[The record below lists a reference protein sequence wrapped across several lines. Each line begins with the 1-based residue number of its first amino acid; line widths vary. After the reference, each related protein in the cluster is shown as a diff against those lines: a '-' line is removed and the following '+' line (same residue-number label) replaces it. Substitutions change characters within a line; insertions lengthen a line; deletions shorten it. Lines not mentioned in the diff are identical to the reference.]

1 MINKSFMAEIKYQYA
16 YDENGLLV
24 SINDYDRD
32 SSKSHTFKCIS
43 CGNTLLPR
51 AIGSKHRRAHFY
63 HKSIVEC
70 SGETYL
76 HKFGK
81 LLIKRKFDNSDKFL
95 ISYSATK
102 TCNNSNCKLRH
113 LDCKVKEDVEINLKE
128 FYDTCT
134 EETNYNGFIADLLL
148 TNSKRPNIPPVFIE
162 IFVSHACDENKLN
175 SGLRIIEIPID
186 NEQDIKEIEKTKII
200 KESWEPYVQDKK
212 KKGIKFINFKQN
224 FKEPMEK
231 NVYRFIMPNKG
242 MGSCLTTIKC
252 IDSDH
257 KILKDSQIELNIVNL
272 SNNRE
277 ISKFDALYW
286 MARNKFLKRC
296 DLCKFYY
303 ATMYE
308 HNAYCRLSKKYG
320 TPKFPEM
327 NYAETCRSYHLK
339 ERYSLMVNDRDVYV
353 EEVFSINK
361 SKNGFRVIIA
371 GSKSFSNYKMFKER
385 CDHYLSEIKK
395 EHAIIIITGTSV
407 NTKELIERYAKS
419 RSLLIEY
426 CNANWGRYGQNA
438 AYVSNEE
445 MLENA
450 DAVIAF
456 SGINDHEATVTNSLI
471 KLAKS
476 KNIQVGVVKYE

>member
-76 HKFGK
+76 HKLGK

-148 TNSKRPNIPPVFIE
+148 TNSKRPNIPPVLIE
-162 IFVSHACDENKLN
+162 IYVSHACDENKLN

-186 NEQDIKEIEKTKII
+186 NEQNIKEIEKSKIL
-200 KESWEPYVQDKK
+200 KVSWDPYVQNKK
-212 KKGIKFINFKQN
+212 KKEIKFINFKSN

-231 NVYRFIMPNKG
+231 NVYRFIIPDKG
-242 MGSCLTTIKC
+242 VGCYLTKIKC
-252 IDSDH
+252 SDSDH
-257 KILKDSQIELNIVNL
+257 KILKDSQIELNLVNL
-272 SNNRE
+272 SNFGE
-277 ISKFDALYW
+277 ISQSYALYW
-286 MARNKFLKRC
+286 MVRNKFLKRC

-303 ATMYE
+303 AAKHE
-308 HNAYCRLSKKYG
+308 HNACCRLSKKYG
-320 TPKFPEM
+320 TPKFPKM
-327 NYAETCRSYHLK
+327 NYAEICRNYHLK
-339 ERYSLMVNDRDVYV
+339 PDSIMVNGSDVYV
-353 EEVFSINK
+353 EEVFSTNK

-385 CDHYLSEIKK
+385 CDHYLSEKMK
-395 EHAIIIITGTSV
+395 ECAIIIITGTSM

-426 CNANWGRYGQNA
+426 CDANWDRYGQNA

-471 KLAKS
+471 KSAKS
-476 KNIQVGVVKYE
+476 KNIRVRVVKYE

>member
-1 MINKSFMAEIKYQYA
+1 MAEIKYQYA

-76 HKFGK
+76 HKLGK

-148 TNSKRPNIPPVFIE
+148 TNSKKPNIPPVFIE
-162 IFVSHACDENKLN
+162 IFVTHACDQNKVN
-175 SGLRIIEIPID
+175 SGLKIIEIPVD
-186 NEQDIKEIEKTKII
+186 SEQDVKEIEKLEIL
-200 KESWEPYVQDKK
+200 KESLDPYIQNKK
-212 KKGIKFINFKQN
+212 KKEIKFINFKSN
-224 FKEPMEK
+224 FEQPME
-231 NVYRFIMPNKG
+231 NDVYRFIILDKG
-242 MGSCLTTIKC
+242 VGSFFTKIKC
-252 IDSDH
+252 SDSDH
-257 KILKDSQIELNIVNL
+257 KILKDSQIELNMVNL
-272 SNNRE
+272 SNYGE
-277 ISKFDALYW
+277 LSKNNAFYW
-286 MARNKFLKRC
+286 LAKNKFLKRC

-303 ATMYE
+303 ATRYE
-308 HNAYCRLSKKYG
+308 HNAFCRLSKKYG
-320 TPKFPEM
+320 SPKYPDM
-327 NYAETCRSYHLK
+327 NYAETCRSYHLR
-339 ERYSLMVNDRDVYV
+339 EHVSLMVNNSDIHV
-353 EEVFSINK
+353 EEVFSTNK

-371 GSKSFSNYKMFKER
+371 GSKSFYNYKMFKEK
-385 CDHYLSEIKK
+385 CDHYLSEIMK
-395 EHAIIIITGTSV
+395 EYAIIIITGTSA
-407 NTKELIERYAKS
+407 NTKILIQRYAES
-419 RSLLIEY
+419 RSLLIESSD
-426 CNANWGRYGQNA
+426 ANWDRYGQNA

-471 KLAKS
+471 KSAKS
-476 KNIQVGVVKYE
+476 KGIRVRVVKYE